1 MNGEIN
7 IDEDEEC
14 HRRVGM
20 LVHALAVCKAALID
34 VCVPPCALVMT
45 LRLFEDGCIL
55 KQACARVCVCVCVCV
70 CSCACLAHQVRDASI
85 LWKAR
90 QALEH

>member
-20 LVHALAVCKAALID
+20 LVHALAVGKAALID
-34 VCVPPCALVMT
+34 VCVY
-45 LRLFEDGCIL
+45 LR
-55 KQACARVCVCVCVCV
+55 
-70 CSCACLAHQVRDASI
+70 VR
-85 LWKAR
+85 L
-90 QALEH
+90 